1 VEDIVPEIIA
11 DNIDRLTCVEMRIPG
26 IDRGIIEPLYRAAR
40 ETQGGAPLSLRAAR
54 LIQERVTAK
63 DTVVIITGAGAPPY
77 LPYGETDGP
86 PGAVALARAIG
97 RGFGARIVMATEPQY
112 GPGVEAAVRAGGL
125 PLVDDTLATK
135 RPGAV
140 VMHSYPVEDDQGRR
154 AAEAIF
160 AQYGPSVVIAV
171 EKLGPNA
178 KGVIHSLRGFDG
190 TAHTGKAHH
199 LIDGARAREI
209 ATIGIAD
216 GGNELGCGLIQDTVR
231 RLLEYGAKCQCPCGG
246 GMATVTKTDALVMSN
261 TSNWGAYGIAACL
274 ALLLREPMLLPDPR
288 QERRVIVECAKAG
301 AGDGMA
307 GLPIPWV
314 DGTSTDVQEAMITML
329 HMIVAN
335 GLKELRRP
343 F

>member
-1 VEDIVPEIIA
+1 MPDIIG

-40 ETQGGAPLSLRAAR
+40 EAQGGSPLTLRAAR
-54 LIQERVTAK
+54 LLRERVKA
-63 DTVVIITGAGAPPY
+63 DDAVLIITGAGAPPY

-97 RGFGARIVMATEPQY
+97 RGFGARTVLVTEPQY
-112 GPGVEAAVRAGGL
+112 MPGLRAAAAAAGL
-125 PLVDDTLATK
+125 PVLDDGLAAR
-135 RPGAV
+135 RPGAAV
-140 VMHSYPVEDDQGRR
+140 LRTYPVDDDGGRR
-154 AAEAIF
+154 EAKALLDQYRPAA
-160 AQYGPSVVIAV
+160 VIAV

-178 KGVIHSLRGFDG
+178 KGVIHSLRGIDG

-199 LIDGARAREI
+199 LVETARARHVP
-209 ATIGIAD
+209 TIGFGD
-216 GGNELGCGLIQDTVR
+216 GGNELGCGLIYETVR
-231 RLLEYGAKCQCPCGG
+231 RVLEYGAQCQCPCGD
-246 GMATVTKTDALVMSN
+246 GMATTVKTDVLVISN
-261 TSNWGAYGIAACL
+261 TSNWGAYGTAACL
-274 ALLLREPMLLPDPR
+274 ALLQRDPALLPAPDE
-288 QERRVIVECAKAG
+288 ERRVVEQCAQQG

-314 DGTSTDVQEAMITML
+314 DGTSTEVQEAMLTLL

-335 GLKELRRP
+335 GLRTLRRP

>member
-1 VEDIVPEIIA
+1 VPEIIA

-40 ETQGGAPLSLRAAR
+40 EAQGGLPLSLRAAR
-54 LIQERVTAK
+54 LIQKHVKAK
-63 DTVVIITGAGAPPY
+63 DAVVIVTGAGAPPY

-97 RGFGARIVMATEPQY
+97 RGIGARIVLVTEPQY
-112 GPGVEAAVRAGGL
+112 QPGVEAAARAGGL
-125 PLVDDTLATK
+125 PVVDDALSTR

-140 VMHSYPVEDDQGRR
+140 VLRSYPVGDDEGRR
-154 AAEAIF
+154 EAELLLT
-160 AQYGPSVVIAV
+160 QYKPSVVIAV

-178 KGVIHSLRGFDG
+178 KGVVHSLRGIDG

-199 LIDGARAREI
+199 LIYGAAAREI
-209 ATIGIAD
+209 ATIGFAD

-231 RLLEYGAKCQCPCGG
+231 RVLEYGAKCQCPCGA
-246 GMATVTKTDALVMSN
+246 GMATVVKTDALVVSN
-261 TSNWGAYGIAACL
+261 TSNWGAYGTTACL
-274 ALLLREPMLLPDPR
+274 ALLLREPSLLPEPHE
-288 QERRVIVECAKAG
+288 ERRVIEECAMRG

-314 DGTSTDVQEAMITML
+314 DGTSTEVQEAMLTML
-329 HMIVAN
+329 HMMVAN